1 MAQRSQRFSRARRR
15 EPLDA
20 ESGFTLIELLVVV
33 IVIGILA
40 AIAIPVY
47 IGAQASS
54 KDASVK
60 TDLADI
66 KLAVVGYSLDNTQVT
81 TPPSLDKT
89 TARQLRLC
97 DRAVLLH
104 GTELQDRV
112 DRQSVLHR
120 SHQRQLGAV
129 SRLVQLGDPARRLL
143 SDDHHLVRPASGAGF
158 RIRGQPMSSFLPTP
172 ALGS

>member
-1 MAQRSQRFSRARRR
+1 MMITRISRAAATLRRR
-15 EPLDA
+15 VSTHG

-66 KLAVVGYSLDNTQVT
+66 KLAVVGYSLDNTTAT

-89 TARQLRLC
+89 TL
-97 DRAVLLH
+97 
-104 GTELQDRV
+104 GTYGFAIGQYYSAAPSYKSGSTASLFCIEAT
-112 DRQSVLHR
+112 SVSSASFH
-120 SHQRQLGAV
+120 V
-129 SRLVQLGDPARRLL
+129 S
-143 SDDHHLVRPASGAGF
+143 SNSGA
-158 RIRGQPMSSFLPTP
+158 QPGGCSAVTASW
-172 ALGS
+172 